1 MNVTEL
7 ARRLKMT
14 TRELLELLPQLG
26 FAIGKRAIKID
37 PNLVDKITQAVEEHR
52 RKKKISSQE
61 KYVREIKLDDKKTGV
76 VAAREQRIVKIPEI
90 VVVKDLAD
98 RLGLPVTKVIGELMK
113 NGVMSSLNERID
125 FTTATIIAEDL
136 GFKVEKFSAEESA
149 ALSSEVSEK
158 KLKEILESSQSKN
171 LKPRPPVVV
180 VMGHVDHGKTKL
192 LDALRQTN
200 VAEGES
206 GGITQHIGAYQAKKH
221 DRLITFLDTPGHEAF
236 RSMRSRGSKIADLA
250 IIVIAA
256 DDGLKPQTLEVIDLV
271 QKEKLPFIVAINK
284 IDKEGADID
293 RVKKELSEINL
304 IPEDWGGKTV
314 CAPISAKQKIGLEE
328 LLDLVLLVADM
339 EELKAD
345 PALPAVGTIIESH
358 LDKGEGPVATVL
370 IQSGTLKAGDLVVI
384 GEVVGKIKVLK
395 DFRGQEVKAA
405 GPAMPVKILGLRDIP
420 QMGDILEVTADR
432 KKVKELLKKAGFK
445 KQAKTLAA
453 SQATE
458 EAEEENQA
466 MPTLHLVLKTDVLGS
481 QEAIIEALNK
491 FSDPQVRLKV
501 VKKGLGNITDVDV
514 LDAQA
519 APGIVVAF
527 HVKASPS
534 AEHLARDKGVEI
546 LYFKIIY
553 QLLDEMESRLKKLL
567 KPEVIR
573 TELGTIQVL
582 QIFRTEKKA
591 MIAGG
596 KILAGKIRP
605 QTKVKVLRGGEL
617 IASGQLLE
625 LRSGRQVV
633 QEAVKGEDC
642 GFKFVG
648 EPVLRVNDTLE
659 IYQEEVKE
667 RGLKKI

>member
-236 RSMRSRGSKIADLA
+236 RSMRSRGSKIADMA

-491 FSDPQVRLKV
+491 FFDPQVRLKV

-605 QTKVKVLRGGEL
+605 QTKVKVLRGGEVV
-617 IASGQLLE
+617 ASGQLLE

-633 QEAVKGEDC
+633 QEAVQGEDC

>member
-236 RSMRSRGSKIADLA
+236 RSMRSRGSKIADMA

-605 QTKVKVLRGGEL
+605 QTKVKVLRGGEVV
-617 IASGQLLE
+617 ASGQLLE